1 MGRAGEGVRSSRGGR
16 GKVGRKQ
23 RTGQGGRW
31 RGVGKGMARRYGST
45 RNERKVSRGQ
55 EKEGV
60 GRAKR
65 KKTEQ
70 EYEEKIGPL
79 HDPGK
84 LCGINYDGMQV
95 T

>member
-1 MGRAGEGVRSSRGGR
+1 M
-16 GKVGRKQ
+16 
-23 RTGQGGRW
+23 
-31 RGVGKGMARRYGST
+31 
-45 RNERKVSRGQ
+45 SRGQ